1 MYCPKCKNFDTK
13 VIDSR
18 LVDNGK
24 SIRRRRECERCN
36 HRFTTYEKMEFVK
49 FMVIKSDNRK
59 EMYDKEKLEKSIL
72 KACNKREI
80 DYQNIEKMI
89 SDLENSWASNKMW
102 ITSKRI
108 GKDILNWLS
117 DIDEVAYIRYASV
130 YLNFDTAE
138 DFNNF
143 ILKTTIKR

>member
-18 LVDNGK
+18 LVDDWK

-49 FMVIKSDNRK
+49 FMVIKSDGRK

-72 KACNKREI
+72 KACNKR
-80 DYQNIEKMI
+80 N
-89 SDLENSWASNKMW
+89 
-102 ITSKRI
+102 
-108 GKDILNWLS
+108 
-117 DIDEVAYIRYASV
+117 
-130 YLNFDTAE
+130 
-138 DFNNF
+138 
-143 ILKTTIKR
+143 

>member
-18 LVDNGK
+18 LVDDWK

-49 FMVIKSDNRK
+49 FMVIKSDGRK

-80 DYQNIEKMI
+80 NYQNIEKMI

-108 GKDILNWLS
+108 WKDILNWLS
-117 DIDEVAYIRYASV
+117 KIDEVAYIRYASV
-130 YLNFDTAE
+130 YLNFDTAQ

-143 ILKTTIKR
+143 IK